1 MSNGLSMKYVR
12 ILRQWYIWQLGIA
25 FIAFCMSFF
34 WEPFGS
40 TRLIEVIAGALVV
53 ILGIGIPFEKPL
65 KAEQKFKRVLRKCNY
80 CFQSVAQILLLPLG
94 LAAVI
99 LMFHKVLLLNYP
111 ILAILT
117 MLYVLIMYVPT
128 AYYVLVNFK
137 SYIGRIIL
145 ITVVVFE
152 TIGSGSIL
160 SLMYT
165 RPKEIG
171 SILQTI
177 DMSGVVNAFAFIITV
192 GFLMYLWM

>member
-12 ILRQWYIWQLGIA
+12 ILRQWYIWQLRIA

-53 ILGIGIPFEKPL
+53 IFGIGIPFEKPL

-165 RPKEIG
+165 LLAVFDPL
-171 SILQTI
+171 S
-177 DMSGVVNAFAFIITV
+177 MAF
-192 GFLMYLWM
+192 

>member
-1 MSNGLSMKYVR
+1 M
-12 ILRQWYIWQLGIA
+12 
-25 FIAFCMSFF
+25 
-34 WEPFGS
+34 
-40 TRLIEVIAGALVV
+40 
-53 ILGIGIPFEKPL
+53 
-65 KAEQKFKRVLRKCNY
+65 
-80 CFQSVAQILLLPLG
+80 AQILLLPLG

-165 RPKEIG
+165 LLAVFDPL
-171 SILQTI
+171 S
-177 DMSGVVNAFAFIITV
+177 MAF
-192 GFLMYLWM
+192 